1 MTSFISISQD
11 LTPKIRKIG
20 KLPHYCFTIEQSR
33 EIAKLLELGKYNDSL
48 VKSLSK
54 NIKRFKLVAQKKDSI
69 ISFQSDQIDNY
80 SIQVSNTEKTIMLL
94 EENIKR
100 KEKKIKRSKLHKILL
115 GVSLV
120 ALGTLVISK

>member
-11 LTPKIRKIG
+11 LTPKIREIDEFS
-20 KLPHYCFTIEQSR
+20 HYCFTIEQSR

-48 VKSLSK
+48 VNSLSL
-54 NIKRFKLVAQKKDSI
+54 NIKRFELVTRKKDSI
-69 ISFQSDQIDNY
+69 ISFQSDQLDNY
-80 SIQVSNTEKTIMLL
+80 SIQVTNNDRTIMLL
-94 EENIKR
+94 EESIKR

-115 GVSLV
+115 GISLV